1 MRVEWLELQDFRSY
15 QKAALDFDREVTV
28 FSGENAKGKTNL
40 LEAIFLCCTARSHRT
55 PRDRE
60 LIHFGKMCIRDSRS
74 SQQPGK
80 GLGRRQDGIRRA
92 EQGIRLPYV
101 LNP

>member
-40 LEAIFLCCTARSHRT
+40 LEAVYYLSTGRSFRT
-55 PRDRE
+55 
-60 LIHFGKMCIRDSRS
+60 
-74 SQQPGK
+74 
-80 GLGRRQDGIRRA
+80 RRK
-92 EQGIRLPYV
+92 
-101 LNP
+101 